1 MSKSRFVSSAR
12 IYALAGV
19 FVLLSPLMSYAQ
31 YDISDEDAIAVA
43 KKFAKRLLDG
53 RFEDAA
59 ELTIDAHPRE
69 YANKLK
75 DVFEKHIKNLG
86 KFKSFGKPSVETL
99 GDRKLVS
106 LPTHF
111 DRGFLNLVVLVNYQG
126 EVTNI
131 RYQTR
136 GVSAG
141 IKLSELEQL
150 TSWNQ
155 EVAAFGKPPWEVNGK
170 LTRPKSDEAV
180 PAVVLVQGYGPHDED
195 ATIGSNRPFLDLAQ
209 GLGLQGIA
217 VLRYPSRAFAYKDA
231 MKKQKNPSVREEM
244 IEDVLEALKFLRKQK
259 GIDKSRIYLLGFD
272 LGGALTAQIAH
283 EDKHIA
289 GVILLA
295 GSPRNLADIIETELS
310 DVASLPGPKQAE
322 AKKLLE
328 QSREP
333 IAKLR
338 DGTPSA
344 DAVLLDRPVLFWRDL
359 SGYSTKSAE
368 ILAGLDCRILI
379 AGAGRDYEVTR
390 ADFNVYKKA
399 LKSRPKVKFK
409 WYKAMNHYFAR
420 GEGKSSPM
428 DYQKPASIDPVVIE
442 QLGKWIKAD
451 DSSAD

>member
-1 MSKSRFVSSAR
+1 MSKSRLFSSVQ
-12 IYALAGV
+12 ICALAGA
-19 FVLLSPLMSYAQ
+19 FVVLSPLMSYAQ
-31 YDISDEDAIAVA
+31 YDISDEDAVAVA
-43 KKFAKRLLDG
+43 RKFAKRLLES

-69 YANKLK
+69 YANNLK
-75 DVFEKHIKNLG
+75 DMFEKHTKNLG
-86 KFKSFGKPSVETL
+86 KFKSFGKPTVESV

-111 DRGFLNLVVLVNYQG
+111 ERGFLNLVVLVNYQG

-131 RYQTR
+131 RYETR

-141 IKLSELEQL
+141 IKLSGIDQL

-155 EVAAFGKPPWEVNGK
+155 EDAVFGNPPWKVNGK

-180 PAVVLVQGYGPHDED
+180 PAVVLVQGPGPHDMD
-195 ATIGSNRPFLDLAQ
+195 AAIGSNRPFLDLAQ

-217 VLRYPSRAFAYKDA
+217 VLRYPNRAFAYKDA
-231 MKKQKNPSVREEM
+231 MNKQSNPSVREEL

-272 LGGALTAQIAH
+272 LGGALTAQIAK

-295 GSPRNLADIIETELS
+295 GSPRNLADIIEAELS
-310 DVASLPGPKQAE
+310 DAASLPGPKQAQ

-344 DAVLLDRPVLFWRDL
+344 DAVLLDRPVLFWRDM
-359 SGYSTKSAE
+359 SGYSTKSAQ

-390 ADFNVYKKA
+390 ADFDVYKKA
-399 LKSRPKVKFK
+399 LKGRPKVKFK
-409 WYKAMNHYFAR
+409 WYKDMNHYFAR

-428 DYQKPASIDPVVIE
+428 EYQKPASIDPVVIE

-451 DSSAD
+451 EASGD